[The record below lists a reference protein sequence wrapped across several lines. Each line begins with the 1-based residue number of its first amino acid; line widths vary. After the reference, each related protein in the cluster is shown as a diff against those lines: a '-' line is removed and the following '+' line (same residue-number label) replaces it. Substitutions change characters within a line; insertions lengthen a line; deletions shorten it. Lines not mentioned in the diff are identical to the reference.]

1 MKPGSMSI
9 SQKKTLPEGLMAQLH
24 GKGSMSEVLR
34 IERQRL
40 MEQAAEEMR
49 VQLGGAGLP
58 IGNALSPVVAI
69 PKTAAAAAENQGGP
83 LGGPV
88 LGSPVDTYQPSK
100 LPVPVTRRSQ
110 EGLSKLSRFVGDD
123 LSEFD
128 GIITHSEQTILAA
141 PEWPTD
147 PYYVDVNNTL
157 PFSSQR
163 DLLGAICRLTV
174 GWGTFSCRIT
184 LSLLSAASGIRNAKT
199 LRKWLADLQR
209 RRHIHYV
216 PVHGDLRGSIIELS
230 PPEEVRNSI
239 ERGWRTN
246 RMKF

>member
-1 MKPGSMSI
+1 
-9 SQKKTLPEGLMAQLH
+9 MAQLH

-40 MEQAAEEMR
+40 MEQANEEMR
-49 VQLGGAGLP
+49 LQLGGGP
-58 IGNALSPVVAI
+58 GTSPAAA
-69 PKTAAAAAENQGGP
+69 PAPLGASAAAAKPALEVVPQP
-83 LGGPV
+83 
-88 LGSPVDTYQPSK
+88 DTYQPSK
-100 LPVPVTRRSQ
+100 LPMPVVRRSQ
-110 EGLSKLSRFVGDD
+110 EGLSKLSRFVGED
-123 LSEFD
+123 LSEFN
-128 GIITHSEQTILAA
+128 GIITHSEQTISAA

-163 DLLGAICRLTV
+163 DLLASICRLTV

-184 LSLLSAASGIRNAKT
+184 LSLLSASSGIRNAKT
-199 LRKWLADLQR
+199 LRKWLADLR
-209 RRHIHYV
+209 RKRHIRYV
-216 PVHGDLRGSIIELS
+216 PVHGDLRGSIIELT
-230 PPEEVRNSI
+230 PPEEVRSSI

>member
-1 MKPGSMSI
+1 MPI

-49 VQLGGAGLP
+49 VQLGGAV
-58 IGNALSPVVAI
+58 ATAI
-69 PKTAAAAAENQGGP
+69 PKVVAVTAEAVAQI
-83 LGGPV
+83 
-88 LGSPVDTYQPSK
+88 DTYQPSK
-100 LPVPVTRRSQ
+100 LPMPVVRRSQ

-128 GIITHSEQTILAA
+128 GIITHSEQTIQAV

-147 PYYVDVNNTL
+147 PYYVDVNNSL

-184 LSLLSAASGIRNAKT
+184 LSLLSSSSGIRNAKT

-209 RRHIHYV
+209 KRHIHYV
-216 PVHGDLRGSIIELS
+216 PVHGDLRGSIIELT

>member
-1 MKPGSMSI
+1 
-9 SQKKTLPEGLMAQLH
+9 
-24 GKGSMSEVLR
+24 MSEVLR

-40 MEQAAEEMR
+40 MEQANEEMR
-49 VQLGGAGLP
+49 LQLGGKAAGATAGGPSASSGGSL
-58 IGNALSPVVAI
+58 GAGS
-69 PKTAAAAAENQGGP
+69 AAAAAPKAAALEVVPQP
-83 LGGPV
+83 
-88 LGSPVDTYQPSK
+88 DTYQPSK
-100 LPVPVTRRSQ
+100 LPIPVVRRSQ
-110 EGLSKLSRFVGDD
+110 EGLSKLSRFVGED

-128 GIITHSEQTILAA
+128 GIITHSEQTISAA

-147 PYYVDVNNTL
+147 PYYVDVHNTL

-163 DLLGAICRLTV
+163 DLLAAICRLTV
-174 GWGTFSCRIT
+174 GWGSFCCRIT

-209 RRHIHYV
+209 KRHIRYV
-216 PVHGDLRGSIIELS
+216 PVHGDLRGSIIELT
-230 PPEEVRNSI
+230 PPEEVRSSI

>member
-1 MKPGSMSI
+1 M
-9 SQKKTLPEGLMAQLH
+9 SQKKPLPEGLMAQLH

-40 MEQAAEEMR
+40 MEQANEEMR
-49 VQLGGAGLP
+49 MQLSGAP
-58 IGNALSPVVAI
+58 
-69 PKTAAAAAENQGGP
+69 AAAPAPAPVTVMPKPAPSLEAAPQP
-83 LGGPV
+83 
-88 LGSPVDTYQPSK
+88 DTYQPSK
-100 LPVPVTRRSQ
+100 LPTPMLPTTMRRSQ
-110 EGLSKLSRFVGDD
+110 EGLSKLSRFVGED

-128 GIITHSEQTILAA
+128 GIITHSEQTISAA

-147 PYYVDVNNTL
+147 PYYVDVHNTL

-163 DLLGAICRLTV
+163 DLLAAICRLTV
-174 GWGTFSCRIT
+174 GWGSFSCRIT
-184 LSLLSAASGIRNAKT
+184 LGLLAAASGIRNAKT

-209 RRHIHYV
+209 KRHIRYV
-216 PVHGDLRGSIIELS
+216 PVHGDLRGSIIELT
-230 PPEEVRNSI
+230 PPEEVRSSI

>member
-1 MKPGSMSI
+1 MPI

-49 VQLGGAGLP
+49 VQLGG
-58 IGNALSPVVAI
+58 VVATAM
-69 PKTAAAAAENQGGP
+69 PKAIAVAAAAEAIPQI
-83 LGGPV
+83 
-88 LGSPVDTYQPSK
+88 DTYQPSK
-100 LPVPVTRRSQ
+100 LPMPVVRRSQ

-128 GIITHSEQTILAA
+128 GIITHSEQTIQAV

-147 PYYVDVNNTL
+147 PYYVDVNNSL

-184 LSLLSAASGIRNAKT
+184 LSLLSSSSGIRNAKT

-209 RRHIHYV
+209 KRHIHYV
-216 PVHGDLRGSIIELS
+216 PVHGDLRGSIIELT

>member
-1 MKPGSMSI
+1 
-9 SQKKTLPEGLMAQLH
+9 MAQLH

-49 VQLGGAGLP
+49 LQLGGPANPLGP
-58 IGNALSPVVAI
+58 VAI
-69 PKTAAAAAENQGGP
+69 PKTAAAAAAAVEP
-83 LGGPV
+83 AP
-88 LGSPVDTYQPSK
+88 PIDTYQPSK
-100 LPVPVTRRSQ
+100 LPMPAVRRSQ

-128 GIITHSEQTILAA
+128 GIITHSEQTILAV

-184 LSLLSAASGIRNAKT
+184 LGLLSAASGIRNAKT
-199 LRKWLADLQR
+199 LRKWLADLHR

-216 PVHGDLRGSIIELS
+216 PVHGDLRGSIIELT
-230 PPEEVRNSI
+230 PPEEVRSSI

>member
-1 MKPGSMSI
+1 MPHKKP
-9 SQKKTLPEGLMAQLH
+9 LPEGLMAQLH

-49 VQLGGAGLP
+49 VQLGGA
-58 IGNALSPVVAI
+58 SPLG
-69 PKTAAAAAENQGGP
+69 PAAAAPKPAVAAVTEAPQP
-83 LGGPV
+83 I
-88 LGSPVDTYQPSK
+88 DTYQPSK
-100 LPVPVTRRSQ
+100 LPMPAPRRSQ
-110 EGLSKLSRFVGDD
+110 EGLSKLSRFVGED

-128 GIITHSEQTILAA
+128 GIITHSEQTVQTV

-147 PYYVDVNNTL
+147 PYYVDVNNSL

-174 GWGTFSCRIT
+174 GWGSFSCRIT
-184 LSLLSAASGIRNAKT
+184 LGLLSASSGIRNAKT

-209 RRHIHYV
+209 KRHIHYV
-216 PVHGDLRGSIIELS
+216 PVHGDLRGSIIELT
-230 PPEEVRNSI
+230 PPEEVRSSI

>member
-1 MKPGSMSI
+1 
-9 SQKKTLPEGLMAQLH
+9 MAQLH

-49 VQLGGAGLP
+49 VQLGGAAVPLGP
-58 IGNALSPVVAI
+58 AAA
-69 PKTAAAAAENQGGP
+69 PKAVAAAAEAP
-83 LGGPV
+83 LAI
-88 LGSPVDTYQPSK
+88 DTYQPSK
-100 LPVPVTRRSQ
+100 LPMPAPQPAKLTLPAPRRSQ
-110 EGLSKLSRFVGDD
+110 EGLSKLSRFVGED

-128 GIITHSEQTILAA
+128 GIITHSEQTVLAA

-147 PYYVDVNNTL
+147 PYYVDVNNSL

-174 GWGTFSCRIT
+174 GWGSFSCRIT
-184 LSLLSAASGIRNAKT
+184 LGLMSAASGIRNAKT

-209 RRHIHYV
+209 KRHIHYV
-216 PVHGDLRGSIIELS
+216 PVHGDLRGSIIELT
-230 PPEEVRNSI
+230 PPEEVRSSI

>member
-1 MKPGSMSI
+1 MSHKKP
-9 SQKKTLPEGLMAQLH
+9 LPEGLIAQLH

-40 MEQAAEEMR
+40 MEQANEEMR
-49 VQLGGAGLP
+49 LQLGVSSGAGP
-58 IGNALSPVVAI
+58 LS
-69 PKTAAAAAENQGGP
+69 TGGP
-83 LGGPV
+83 GASAAGPAPLPKPALEV
-88 LGSPVDTYQPSK
+88 VPQPDTYQPSK
-100 LPVPVTRRSQ
+100 LPMPVVRRSQ
-110 EGLSKLSRFVGDD
+110 EGLSKLSRFVGED

-128 GIITHSEQTILAA
+128 GIITHSEQTISAA

-163 DLLGAICRLTV
+163 DLLASICRLTV
-174 GWGTFSCRIT
+174 GWGSFSCRIT
-184 LSLLSAASGIRNAKT
+184 LSLLSASSGIRNAKT

-209 RRHIHYV
+209 KRHIRYV
-216 PVHGDLRGSIIELS
+216 PVHGDLRGSIIELT
-230 PPEEVRNSI
+230 PPEEVRSSI

>member
-1 MKPGSMSI
+1 
-9 SQKKTLPEGLMAQLH
+9 
-24 GKGSMSEVLR
+24 MSEVLR

-49 VQLGGAGLP
+49 AQLGA
-58 IGNALSPVVAI
+58 AAAPVTI
-69 PKTAAAAAENQGGP
+69 PKAAAAAAAEP
-83 LGGPV
+83 PPV
-88 LGSPVDTYQPSK
+88 IDTYQPSK
-100 LPVPVTRRSQ
+100 LPVPAPRRSQ

-128 GIITHSEQTILAA
+128 GIITHSEQTILAV

-147 PYYVDVNNTL
+147 SYYVDVNNTL

-184 LSLLSAASGIRNAKT
+184 LSLLSGSSGIRNAKT

-216 PVHGDLRGSIIELS
+216 PVHGDLRGSIIELT
-230 PPEEVRNSI
+230 PPEEVRSSI

>member
-1 MKPGSMSI
+1 MNMPP
-9 SQKKTLPEGLMAQLH
+9 KKLLPEGLIAQLH

-49 VQLGGAGLP
+49 AQLGAS
-58 IGNALSPVVAI
+58 A
-69 PKTAAAAAENQGGP
+69 PKTGTAAAAVAVIDTHNP
-83 LGGPV
+83 
-88 LGSPVDTYQPSK
+88 DTYQPSK
-100 LPVPVTRRSQ
+100 LPVVRRSQ
-110 EGLSKLSRFVGDD
+110 EGLSKQSRFVGED

-128 GIITHSEQTILAA
+128 GIITHTEQTIATT
-141 PEWPTD
+141 PEWTMD
-147 PYYVDVNNTL
+147 PYYVDVYNTL

-163 DLLGAICRLTV
+163 DLLSAICRLTM
-174 GWGTFSCRIT
+174 GWGSFGCRIT
-184 LSLLSAASGIRNAKT
+184 LGMLASSSGIRNAKT
-199 LRKWLADLQR
+199 LRKWLSDLQKK
-209 RRHIHYV
+209 RHIRYV
-216 PVHGDLRGSIIELS
+216 PVHGDLRGSIIELT

>member
-1 MKPGSMSI
+1 
-9 SQKKTLPEGLMAQLH
+9 
-24 GKGSMSEVLR
+24 
-34 IERQRL
+34 

-49 VQLGGAGLP
+49 VQLGGAP
-58 IGNALSPVVAI
+58 TVMPI
-69 PKTAAAAAENQGGP
+69 PKAAAAEAAQP
-83 LGGPV
+83 I
-88 LGSPVDTYQPSK
+88 DTYQPAK
-100 LPVPVTRRSQ
+100 VPIPVPRRSQ

-128 GIITHSEQTILAA
+128 GIITHSEQTVQAV

-147 PYYVDVNNTL
+147 PYYVDVNDTL

-163 DLLGAICRLTV
+163 DLLGSICRLSV

-184 LSLLSAASGIRNAKT
+184 LGLLAYSSGIRNAKT

-209 RRHIHYV
+209 RKHIRYV
-216 PVHGDLRGSIIELS
+216 PVHGDLRGSIIELT
-230 PPEEVRNSI
+230 PPEEVRSSI

>member
-1 MKPGSMSI
+1 MSM
-9 SQKKTLPEGLMAQLH
+9 SQKKLLSEGLIAQLH

-49 VQLGGAGLP
+49 VQLGGVSSGKGGA
-58 IGNALSPVVAI
+58 ATVA
-69 PKTAAAAAENQGGP
+69 
-83 LGGPV
+83 V
-88 LGSPVDTYQPSK
+88 LEAQAPDTYQPSK
-100 LPVPVTRRSQ
+100 LPVIRRSQ
-110 EGLSKLSRFVGDD
+110 EGLSKLSRFVGED

-128 GIITHSEQTILAA
+128 GIITHTEQTIPAA

-147 PYYVDVNNTL
+147 PYYVDVYNTL

-163 DLLGAICRLTV
+163 DLLSAICRLTV
-174 GWGTFSCRIT
+174 GWGSFSCRIT
-184 LSLLSAASGIRNAKT
+184 LGLLSAGSGIRNAKT
-199 LRKWLADLQR
+199 LRKWLSDLQKK
-209 RRHIHYV
+209 RHIRYV
-216 PVHGDLRGSIIELS
+216 PIHGDLRGSVIELT

-239 ERGWRTN
+239 ERGWRTG

>member
-1 MKPGSMSI
+1 M
-9 SQKKTLPEGLMAQLH
+9 SQKKTLPEGLIAQLH

-49 VQLGGAGLP
+49 VQLGGAGAPLGP
-58 IGNALSPVVAI
+58 AAI
-69 PKTAAAAAENQGGP
+69 PRAVAATALEVVPQI
-83 LGGPV
+83 
-88 LGSPVDTYQPSK
+88 DTYQPSK
-100 LPVPVTRRSQ
+100 LPTPVVRRSQ

-128 GIITHSEQTILAA
+128 GIITHSEQTILSA

-147 PYYVDVNNTL
+147 PYYVDVNNSL

-163 DLLGAICRLTV
+163 DLLGAICCLTV

-184 LSLLSAASGIRNAKT
+184 LSLMSASSGIRNAKT

-209 RRHIHYV
+209 KRHIRYV
-216 PVHGDLRGSIIELS
+216 PVHGDLRGSIVELT
-230 PPEEVRNSI
+230 PPEEVRSSI

>member
-1 MKPGSMSI
+1 MPMP
-9 SQKKTLPEGLMAQLH
+9 QKKPLPEGLMAQLH

-49 VQLGGAGLP
+49 VQLGGA
-58 IGNALSPVVAI
+58 PVAAPRAVAV
-69 PKTAAAAAENQGGP
+69 AAAEAP
-83 LGGPV
+83 LPI
-88 LGSPVDTYQPSK
+88 DTYQPSK
-100 LPVPVTRRSQ
+100 LPMPAARRSQ
-110 EGLSKLSRFVGDD
+110 EGLSKLSRFVGED

-128 GIITHSEQTILAA
+128 GIITHSEQTVLAV

-147 PYYVDVNNTL
+147 PYYVDVNNSL

-163 DLLGAICRLTV
+163 DLLGSICRLTV

-184 LSLLSAASGIRNAKT
+184 LGLLSVASGIRNPKT

-209 RRHIHYV
+209 KRHIHYV
-216 PVHGDLRGSIIELS
+216 PVHGDLRGSIIELT

-239 ERGWRTN
+239 ERSWRTN

>member
-1 MKPGSMSI
+1 M
-9 SQKKTLPEGLMAQLH
+9 SQKKTLPEGLIAQLH

-49 VQLGGAGLP
+49 LQLGVAAAP
-58 IGNALSPVVAI
+58 SPMV
-69 PKTAAAAAENQGGP
+69 PKAAAAPALEIVPQ
-83 LGGPV
+83 L
-88 LGSPVDTYQPSK
+88 DTYQPSK
-100 LPVPVTRRSQ
+100 LPMPAPLLAPVMRRSQ

-123 LSEFD
+123 LSEFN
-128 GIITHSEQTILAA
+128 GIITHSEQTVPAA

-147 PYYVDVNNTL
+147 SYYVDVYNTL

-163 DLLGAICRLTV
+163 DLLNTICRLTV

-209 RRHIHYV
+209 KRHIRYV
-216 PVHGDLRGSIIELS
+216 PVHGDLRGSVIELT
-230 PPEEVRNSI
+230 PPEEVRSSI

>member
-1 MKPGSMSI
+1 MSI
-9 SQKKTLPEGLMAQLH
+9 TQKKPLSEGLIAQLH

-49 VQLGGAGLP
+49 VQLGGA
-58 IGNALSPVVAI
+58 AAVVAI
-69 PKTAAAAAENQGGP
+69 PKVAAAAAIAE
-83 LGGPV
+83 V
-88 LGSPVDTYQPSK
+88 SPQIDTYQPSK
-100 LPVPVTRRSQ
+100 LPMPVARRSQ

-128 GIITHSEQTILAA
+128 GIITHSEQTVMAA

-163 DLLGAICRLTV
+163 DLLGALCRLTV
-174 GWGTFSCRIT
+174 GWGSFSCRIT
-184 LSLLSAASGIRNAKT
+184 LSLLSSSSGIRNAKT

-216 PVHGDLRGSIIELS
+216 PVHGDLRGSIIELT
-230 PPEEVRNSI
+230 PPEEVRSSI

>member
-1 MKPGSMSI
+1 
-9 SQKKTLPEGLMAQLH
+9 
-24 GKGSMSEVLR
+24 MSEVLR

-49 VQLGGAGLP
+49 AQLGV
-58 IGNALSPVVAI
+58 ALAPSPKAA
-69 PKTAAAAAENQGGP
+69 TAAAAAPALEAPPRDTNQP
-83 LGGPV
+83 A
-88 LGSPVDTYQPSK
+88 K
-100 LPVPVTRRSQ
+100 LPMVRRPQ
-110 EGLSKLSRFVGDD
+110 DGVSKLSRFVGED

-128 GIITHSEQTILAA
+128 GIVTHSEQTIAAA

-147 PYYVDVNNTL
+147 SYYVDVFNSL

-174 GWGTFSCRIT
+174 GWGGFHCRIT
-184 LSLLSAASGIRNAKT
+184 LGLLAAASGIRNAKT

-209 RRHIHYV
+209 RRHIRYV
-216 PVHGDLRGSIIELS
+216 PIHGDLRGSVIELT

-239 ERGWRTN
+239 ERGWRTS

>member
-1 MKPGSMSI
+1 M
-9 SQKKTLPEGLMAQLH
+9 SQKKTLPEGLIAQLH

-49 VQLGGAGLP
+49 VQLGGAPLGP
-58 IGNALSPVVAI
+58 AAI
-69 PKTAAAAAENQGGP
+69 PRAVAAAALEVVPQI
-83 LGGPV
+83 
-88 LGSPVDTYQPSK
+88 DTYQPSK
-100 LPVPVTRRSQ
+100 LPMPVVRRSQ

-147 PYYVDVNNTL
+147 PYYVDVNNSL

-163 DLLGAICRLTV
+163 DLLGAICCLTV

-184 LSLLSAASGIRNAKT
+184 LSLMSAASGIRNAKT

-209 RRHIHYV
+209 KRHIRYV
-216 PVHGDLRGSIIELS
+216 PVHGDLRGSIVELT
-230 PPEEVRNSI
+230 PPEEVRSSI

>member
-1 MKPGSMSI
+1 M

-49 VQLGGAGLP
+49 VQLGGAAGPLLGP
-58 IGNALSPVVAI
+58 AAI
-69 PKTAAAAAENQGGP
+69 PRAAAAAALEVVPQI
-83 LGGPV
+83 
-88 LGSPVDTYQPSK
+88 DTYQPSK
-100 LPVPVTRRSQ
+100 LPMPVVRRSQ

-174 GWGTFSCRIT
+174 GWGSFSCRIT
-184 LSLLSAASGIRNAKT
+184 LSLMASSSGIRNAKT

-209 RRHIHYV
+209 KRHIRYV
-216 PVHGDLRGSIIELS
+216 PVHGDLRGSIVELT
-230 PPEEVRNSI
+230 PPEEVRSSI

>member
-1 MKPGSMSI
+1 M
-9 SQKKTLPEGLMAQLH
+9 SQKKPLPEGLIAQLH

-40 MEQAAEEMR
+40 MEQANEEMR
-49 VQLGGAGLP
+49 LQLGGTSSGAAVAAMP
-58 IGNALSPVVAI
+58 KPAPALEVV
-69 PKTAAAAAENQGGP
+69 PQ
-83 LGGPV
+83 L
-88 LGSPVDTYQPSK
+88 DTYQPSK
-100 LPVPVTRRSQ
+100 LPMPGPMPVVRRSQ
-110 EGLSKLSRFVGDD
+110 EGLSKLSRFVGED

-128 GIITHSEQTILAA
+128 GIITHSEQTISSA

-163 DLLGAICRLTV
+163 DLLASICRLTV
-174 GWGTFSCRIT
+174 GWGSFSCRIT
-184 LSLLSAASGIRNAKT
+184 LSLLAASSGIRNAKT

-209 RRHIHYV
+209 KRHIRYV
-216 PVHGDLRGSIIELS
+216 PVHGDLRGSIIELT
-230 PPEEVRNSI
+230 PPEEVRSSI

>member
-1 MKPGSMSI
+1 MSHKKP
-9 SQKKTLPEGLMAQLH
+9 LPEGLIAQLH

-40 MEQAAEEMR
+40 MEQANEEMR
-49 VQLGGAGLP
+49 LQLGVSSGGAAQASSASP
-58 IGNALSPVVAI
+58 AAMPKPALEVV
-69 PKTAAAAAENQGGP
+69 PQP
-83 LGGPV
+83 
-88 LGSPVDTYQPSK
+88 DTYQPSK
-100 LPVPVTRRSQ
+100 LPMPVVRRSQ
-110 EGLSKLSRFVGDD
+110 EGLSKLSRFVGED

-128 GIITHSEQTILAA
+128 GIITHSEQTISAA

-147 PYYVDVNNTL
+147 PYYVDVNNSL

-163 DLLGAICRLTV
+163 DLLASICRLTV
-174 GWGTFSCRIT
+174 GWGSFSCRIT
-184 LSLLSAASGIRNAKT
+184 LSLLSASSGIRNAKT

-209 RRHIHYV
+209 KRHIRYV
-216 PVHGDLRGSIIELS
+216 PVHGDLRGSIIELT
-230 PPEEVRNSI
+230 PPEEVRSSI

>member
-1 MKPGSMSI
+1 MSI
-9 SQKKTLPEGLMAQLH
+9 SQKKTLSEGLLAQLHGKGSSH

-34 IERQRL
+34 IERERL

-49 VQLGGAGLP
+49 VQLGGAATVMPLP
-58 IGNALSPVVAI
+58 KAV
-69 PKTAAAAAENQGGP
+69 AAAAEAPQAI
-83 LGGPV
+83 
-88 LGSPVDTYQPSK
+88 DTYQPSK
-100 LPVPVTRRSQ
+100 LPMPVPRRSQ

-128 GIITHSEQTILAA
+128 GIITHSEVTILAA

-163 DLLGAICRLTV
+163 DLMGCICHLTV
-174 GWGTFSCRIT
+174 GWGSFSCRIT
-184 LSLLSAASGIRNAKT
+184 LSLLANSSGIRNAKT

-209 RRHIHYV
+209 RKHIRYV
-216 PVHGDLRGSIIELS
+216 PVHGDLRGSIIELT
-230 PPEEVRNSI
+230 PPEEVRSSI

>member
-1 MKPGSMSI
+1 M
-9 SQKKTLPEGLMAQLH
+9 SQKKPLPEALIAQLH

-49 VQLGGAGLP
+49 VQLGGAGGP
-58 IGNALSPVVAI
+58 MGPAVALEVV
-69 PKTAAAAAENQGGP
+69 PP
-83 LGGPV
+83 L
-88 LGSPVDTYQPSK
+88 DTYQPAK
-100 LPVPVTRRSQ
+100 LPIPVRRSQ

-128 GIITHSEQTILAA
+128 GIITHSEQTVSAA

-163 DLLGAICRLTV
+163 DLLVSICRLTV

-184 LSLLSAASGIRNAKT
+184 LSLLSSSSGLRNAKT

-209 RRHIHYV
+209 KRHIRYV
-216 PVHGDLRGSIIELS
+216 PVHGDLRGSIIELT